1 MTTARSSLDV
11 ETTSGTFHGVRR
23 GAGDAETRAWL
34 GVPYA
39 APPIGPLRFRP
50 PEPVVPRPGVRP
62 ADRYAAASAQ
72 AGSLTAPVRKLGD
85 GVGEDC
91 LYLNVHTPATARAG
105 DALPVL
111 VWIHGGAFTGGSGA
125 LYDGAGLAALGDVVV
140 VTVNYRLGV
149 FGFVDLGAVTDL
161 DVSSNNGLRDQIAAL
176 RWVRDNIAAFGGDP
190 AKVTVAGESAG
201 SVSVSLLLCAPDA
214 AGLFRGAVMQS
225 GSYSLLHGDR
235 VRERVANRYLA
246 ELGIGRADAA
256 RLRDLS
262 TGRLLE
268 AQAAVQKAIT
278 GTTPAAPWFDGDVV
292 PGSLHDA
299 QQATRPDVA
308 LLAGS
313 NLDESAMFKLLPG
326 DILPTDRATVA
337 ERLTAELGEA
347 QAEKILRSYP
357 VGRHGDRALT
367 TDFDFA
373 QPTRHFAERHAAAGG
388 ACHVYRFDAAVP
400 WWGATH
406 AAELAYLW
414 DWKGLPAWA
423 LRGPASAAR
432 LSLATRL
439 QWSWLRFVRDLTPG
453 PSWRA
458 YTGDDRAVHVFDT
471 RSDHVESD
479 PHPDRRL
486 AWAGADV
493 MPKE

>member
-1 MTTARSSLDV
+1 MTTDSLDV
-11 ETTSGTFHGVRR
+11 ETTSGTFRGVRR
-23 GAGDAETRAWL
+23 GPAGASTCAWL

-50 PEPVVPRPGVRP
+50 PQPVVPRPGVRP
-62 ADRYAAASAQ
+62 ADRYAAAASQ
-72 AGSLTAPVRKLGD
+72 AGSLTAPVRRLGD

-91 LYLNVHTPATARAG
+91 LHLNVHATRPPEPGAAR
-105 DALPVL
+105 PVL

-125 LYDGAGLAALGDVVV
+125 LYDGGPLAALGDVVV
-140 VTVNYRLGV
+140 VTVNYRLGI

-161 DVSSNNGLRDQIAAL
+161 DVTSNNGLRDLIAAL
-176 RWVRDNIAAFGGDP
+176 QWVRDNIAAFGGDP
-190 AKVTVAGESAG
+190 AQVTVAGESAG
-201 SVSVSLLLCAPDA
+201 SVAISLLLCAPEA

-235 VRERVANRYLA
+235 VRERIAHRYLA
-246 ELGIGRADAA
+246 ELEIGRGDAH

-262 TGRLLE
+262 TGRLLA
-268 AQAAVQKAIT
+268 AQAAVAKAVT

-292 PGSLHDA
+292 PGSLLAA
-299 QQATRPDVA
+299 QEATRPEVA

-313 NLDESAMFKLLPG
+313 NHDESEMFRLLPG

-337 ERLTAELGEA
+337 ERLAAELGDA
-347 QAEKILRSYP
+347 HAGAILRTYP
-357 VGRHGDRALT
+357 AGRRGDRALT

-373 QPTRHFAERHAAAGG
+373 QPTRHFAERHAEAGG
-388 ACHVYRFDAAVP
+388 RTFVYRFDAAVP

-414 DWKGLPAWA
+414 NWKGIPAWA

-432 LSLATRL
+432 LSLATRM
-439 QWSWLRFVRDLTPG
+439 QWAWLGFVRDLTPG
-453 PSWRA
+453 PSWPEYTADERA
-458 YTGDDRAVHVFDT
+458 LRVFDPAGD
-471 RSDHVESD
+471 RVESD